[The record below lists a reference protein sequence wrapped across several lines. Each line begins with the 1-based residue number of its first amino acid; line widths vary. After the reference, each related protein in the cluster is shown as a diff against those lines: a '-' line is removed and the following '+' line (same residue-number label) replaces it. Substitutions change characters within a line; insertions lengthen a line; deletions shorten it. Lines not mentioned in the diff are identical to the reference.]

1 MDMQSPNGNPCNQQK
16 LEPELARYQRVLDAY
31 QAHPGEAPEP
41 SGALDARILARAASA
56 LPAKTQV
63 PKRRWPMAL
72 AASVATIGFAAL
84 LTRHSL
90 REPAPNYESA
100 PAMQE
105 SKAAAPAPPSASRQ
119 EDAVDGGAAKTLD
132 APEKSDAV
140 TAEKR
145 ESAGLAKPAEPI
157 GALSAGAPEDRASD
171 RSAQPAAQAAE
182 PAPSLSEVVE
192 EGAEQIP
199 EPKPMAASR
208 AKRALA
214 QPAPASASIPSMAPT
229 PSVAAPAPAPPP
241 QPPPPAS
248 PVQATTQFS
257 TEGGDARAGMRANN
271 AARESADAAP
281 QADAEATEES
291 GRPAAQ
297 NAPGLA
303 ADPDAVVLTR
313 IRELRAEGQLK
324 QARELLRKFQ
334 KEHPELSIPE
344 DLRDLLED

>member
-1 MDMQSPNGNPCNQQK
+1 MDMQSPNGNPRNQQK

-41 SGALDARILARAASA
+41 SGALDALILARAASA
-56 LPAKTQV
+56 LPAKTQL

-105 SKAAAPAPPSASRQ
+105 SKAAAPALPSASRQ

-229 PSVAAPAPAPPP
+229 PSVAAPAPA
-241 QPPPPAS
+241 AS

-303 ADPDAVVLTR
+303 ADPDAVVLTH